1 MRQIKGWVCTPD
13 FSFRPGTVAVEGER
27 IVSVAYCEPETL
39 SAEEARKYLLPGLV
53 DIHFHGCAGYDFCD
67 GTAEAVE
74 AIAAYERAHG
84 ITTFCPTTM
93 TLPAEDLLGIC
104 RTAAHC
110 RPKGMAGIYLEG
122 PFLSGEKCGAQA
134 PDYLRLPDA
143 ELLSALQEAADGMI
157 RIVAV
162 APELEG
168 ALPLIEKES
177 MRFRFSVAHTCAD
190 YDMAEKAFAAE
201 AKQVTHLYN
210 AMPPYLHREPG
221 VIGAAADHDCVSV
234 ELICDGIHVHPNV
247 VRNTF
252 RLFGEER
259 VILISDSMRAAGMPD
274 GVYTLGGQTVH
285 VTGKLATLE
294 SGTIAGSA
302 TNLWDGM
309 RTAVSMGIPLGAA
322 LRAATLNPARA
333 IGMER
338 EVGTLEAGKKADIL
352 VTDREL
358 KRMKVF

>member
-27 IVSVAYCEPETL
+27 IASVTYCEPGELHT
-39 SAEEARKYLLPGLV
+39 EEASRYLLPGLV

-74 AIAAYERAHG
+74 AIAAYQRAHG

-93 TLPAEDLLGIC
+93 TLPAGELLGIC
-104 RTAAHC
+104 RTAALC
-110 RPKGMAGIYLEG
+110 RPEGLAGIYLEG
-122 PFLSGEKCGAQA
+122 PFLSAEKCGAQDPA
-134 PDYLRLPDA
+134 YLRLPDA
-143 ELLSALQEAADGMI
+143 ELLSDLQDAADGLI
-157 RIVAV
+157 RIVAI
-162 APELEG
+162 APEIPG
-168 ALPLIEKES
+168 ALSLIEKENA
-177 MRFRFSVAHTCAD
+177 RFRFSLAHTCAD
-190 YDMAEKAFAAE
+190 YDTAEKAFAAG

-221 VIGAAADHDCVSV
+221 VIGAAADHGCVSV

-259 VILISDSMRAAGMPD
+259 VILISDSMRATGMPD

-285 VTGKLATLE
+285 VKGKLATLE
-294 SGTIAGSA
+294 NGTIAGSA
-302 TNLWDGM
+302 TNLCDGV
-309 RTAVSMGIPLGAA
+309 RTAVSMGIPLGTA

-358 KRMKVF
+358 KQMQVF